1 MPKKFEPI
9 PLDRSP
15 ESPTP
20 PSDLPSGLYL
30 HVSDPRVVDLPR
42 EGCITF
48 RYTRGPAN
56 LTESTDGEPAR
67 ASVDLNLTEI
77 CACEGSDMEDLGDKK
92 DEASEKIDE
101 LFEEAQKSEGESED
115 ES

>member
-9 PLDRSP
+9 PLDRSSEFNP
-15 ESPTP
+15 Q
-20 PSDLPSGLYL
+20 PSEPPSGLYL

-77 CACEGSDMEDLGDKK
+77 CSCEASEMEDLGDKK

-101 LFEEAQKSEGESED
+101 LFEEAAAEEGKEKD
-115 ES
+115 E